1 MTAPDGPSR
10 VVDCR
15 MMAGPE
21 RLDAFSMMKRFRT
34 DEALLGDA
42 LSLFVDRED
51 LGFVWLAYRD
61 DCPVGCCSVGYVIGT
76 DAGGVIAVVRDIYV
90 LPEVRREGVATA
102 MLASLAERVN
112 GIDVRRIDVPVAG
125 DPGLQAFL
133 RAAGYHPTDDQL
145 FSLRR

>member
-1 MTAPDGPSR
+1 
-10 VVDCR
+10 
-15 MMAGPE
+15 MAGPE
-21 RLDAFSMMKRFRT
+21 RFDAFSMMKRFRT

-61 DCPVGCCSVGYVIGT
+61 DSPVGCCSVGYVIGT

-90 LPEVRREGVATA
+90 RPEHRRQGVAKA

-112 GIDVRRIDVPVAG
+112 GIDVRRIDAPVAG

-133 RAAGYHPTDDQL
+133 LATGYHATDDQL
-145 FSLRR
+145 FSRYR

>member
-1 MTAPDGPSR
+1 M
-10 VVDCR
+10 VDCR

-21 RLDAFSMMKRFRT
+21 RFDAFSMMKRFRT

-61 DCPVGCCSVGYVIGT
+61 DSPVGCCSVGYVIGT

-90 LPEVRREGVATA
+90 LPEVRREGVAGA

-112 GIDVRRIDVPVAG
+112 GIDVPVAG

-133 RAAGYHPTDDQL
+133 RAAGYRPTDDQL